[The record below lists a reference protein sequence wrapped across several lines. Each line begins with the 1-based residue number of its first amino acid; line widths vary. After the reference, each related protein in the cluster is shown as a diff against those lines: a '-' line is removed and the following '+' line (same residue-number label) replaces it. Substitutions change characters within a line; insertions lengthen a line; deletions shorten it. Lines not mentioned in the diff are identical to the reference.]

1 MDIKKAYSILGL
13 KPPISL
19 QIVKRAYHR
28 EALLHHPDRLHD
40 TKDKAEGT
48 RRFQEIGEAYALL
61 STHLGDLEHT
71 NTKSDFSYEAMLRKF
86 IYGTIGNKSE
96 IIDNILHKITTKC
109 SSFSK
114 KMLDSL
120 DKKTL
125 LKIYDYIN
133 VNKDILNISPDI
145 IEFIDNYVVEKTK
158 NDCVY
163 NLNPTLRDILHKV
176 VYLLYD
182 EEKKYYV
189 PLWHEEIQFDEEKCI
204 IVRCEPELPEH
215 VTIDHHNNLNVNLTA
230 NIRTL
235 LDKKVLQFSLADN
248 EYCIPVNKLLI
259 KHHQTYVLR
268 GIGIPKI
275 NINDIY
281 DCSEKGDII
290 VNINL

>member
-1 MDIKKAYSILGL
+1 
-13 KPPISL
+13 
-19 QIVKRAYHR
+19 
-28 EALLHHPDRLHD
+28 
-40 TKDKAEGT
+40 
-48 RRFQEIGEAYALL
+48 
-61 STHLGDLEHT
+61 
-71 NTKSDFSYEAMLRKF
+71 
-86 IYGTIGNKSE
+86 
-96 IIDNILHKITTKC
+96 
-109 SSFSK
+109 
-114 KMLDSL
+114 MLDSL